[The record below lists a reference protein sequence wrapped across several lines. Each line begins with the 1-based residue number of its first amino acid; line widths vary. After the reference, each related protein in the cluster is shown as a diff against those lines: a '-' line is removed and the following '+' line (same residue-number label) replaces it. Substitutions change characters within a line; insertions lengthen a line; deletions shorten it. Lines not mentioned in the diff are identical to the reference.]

1 MEPQKCIKTD
11 FDMMYF
17 ERSSPA
23 YALLL
28 KYVEKMCLIA
38 SGKFCQTQVD
48 DGSTNIIS
56 SILDDIHTL
65 AESIEP
71 INQPMRFG
79 NKAFRALYDALA
91 AQADS
96 ILSQTAHLSPDVIR
110 QFKPYLMDSFG
121 NPVRIDYGTGH
132 EAAFLAFI
140 ICLVEGG
147 VIHISPAI
155 PLVYF
160 RKYVATIRYITTKYS
175 MEPAGSHGVWG
186 VDDYH
191 HLPFLFG
198 AAELI
203 GHEKTVGFP
212 REMFD
217 RSESLASTS
226 LFAYCIS
233 HIKETKCRHAPF
245 HEVSPIL
252 SDLLTRMDNW
262 TLVCYGLMQLYKSDV
277 LAKKPVMQHFY
288 FSKFLRWQ

>member
-132 EAAFLAFI
+132 EAAFLA
-140 ICLVEGG
+140 
-147 VIHISPAI
+147 
-155 PLVYF
+155 
-160 RKYVATIRYITTKYS
+160 
-175 MEPAGSHGVWG
+175 
-186 VDDYH
+186 
-191 HLPFLFG
+191 LFG
-198 AAELI
+198 RGRGYSYI
-203 GHEKTVGFP
+203 PCYPTCVFP
-212 REMFD
+212 
-217 RSESLASTS
+217 
-226 LFAYCIS
+226 
-233 HIKETKCRHAPF
+233 
-245 HEVSPIL
+245 EVRGDHPLYYDEIL
-252 SDLLTRMDNW
+252 NGTCGVPWCLGSR
-262 TLVCYGLMQLYKSDV
+262 
-277 LAKKPVMQHFY
+277 
-288 FSKFLRWQ
+288 